1 MRTVLMLPLKG
12 GQTMTFKLEEAT
24 ILELQ
29 EAMTQGKIT
38 SKQLVQLYLD
48 RIEKYDSFINAITII
63 NPNALET
70 AAKLDEERVRKG
82 PRGPLHG
89 IPIIVKDNYDTY
101 DMPTTAGSK
110 SLEGSIP
117 PDDAFQV
124 EKLRA
129 AGAVII
135 AKSNM
140 AEFAFS
146 PNETVSS
153 IGGTTVNP
161 YDTEKV
167 PAGSSGGTAAAI
179 AANFAAVG
187 LGTDTGNSIRGPGSH
202 TSLVGIR
209 STMGLTSRD
218 GIVPIILSR
227 DIGGPLARTVTD
239 AVIILDAIAGYDPK
253 DPVTVKSIGN
263 MSDSYLDALDKNG
276 LKGAKIGVLRQYFPD
291 DQIDPEIKEIME
303 QAIKDLENQGA
314 KIVDDF
320 HIPNLEKLVE
330 NANGPFTMKTDIKAY
345 LKTLGPHAPVKSL
358 DEIIESGKYHPSIEE
373 GLKYAQSLKLPPEED
388 PDYYKSEVNREV
400 YRIAILKAMADQDV
414 EVIIF
419 PTWNYPPL
427 KVGDLESPHG
437 NNSYQMSPPTG
448 FPALTVPMG
457 FSYGTLPAGL
467 QIVGR
472 PFSESLLI
480 KYAFAYEQ
488 ATNHRRA
495 PEL

>member
-1 MRTVLMLPLKG
+1 MS
-12 GQTMTFKLEEAT
+12 FKLEEAT

-29 EAMTQGKIT
+29 EAMNQGRIT

-48 RIEKYDSFINAITII
+48 RIAKYDSILNAITII

-70 AAKLDEERVRKG
+70 AAKLDQEREQTG

-89 IPIIVKDNYDTY
+89 TPIIVKDNYDTY

-117 PDDAFQV
+117 PDDSFQV
-124 EKLRA
+124 ERLRS

-153 IGGTTVNP
+153 IAGTTVNP
-161 YDTEKV
+161 YDIERV

-218 GIVPIILSR
+218 GIVPIILNQ

-239 AVIILDAIAGYDPK
+239 AAIILDAIAGYDPK
-253 DPVTVKSIGN
+253 DPVTAKSIGN
-263 MSDSYLDALDKNG
+263 MPESYLDFLDTNG
-276 LKGAKIGVLRQYFPD
+276 LKEAKFGVLRQYFPD
-291 DQIDPEIKEIME
+291 DKIDSEVKELME
-303 QAIKDLENQGA
+303 QAIIDLEKNGA
-314 KIVDDF
+314 KVVDDF
-320 HIPNLEKLVE
+320 YIPNLEKLFE
-330 NANGPFTMKTDIKAY
+330 ETNGPFTMKTDINAY
-345 LKTLGPHAPVKSL
+345 LETLGTNAPVKSL

-373 GLKYAQSLKLPPEED
+373 GLKYGQAVKLPPMED
-388 PDYYKSEVNREV
+388 PDYYKSQVNREI
-400 YRIAILKAMADQDV
+400 YRMAILKAMADQDV
-414 EVIIF
+414 DVIIF
-419 PTWNYPPL
+419 PTWNYPPR

-437 NNSYQMSPPTG
+437 NNSYQMSPLLAFQLLP
-448 FPALTVPMG
+448 FPWGTVMEN
-457 FSYGTLPAGL
+457 FQLDYNLWVDHL
-467 QIVGR
+467 VN
-472 PFSESLLI
+472 L
-480 KYAFAYEQ
+480 
-488 ATNHRRA
+488 H
-495 PEL
+495 

>member
-1 MRTVLMLPLKG
+1 MS
-12 GQTMTFKLEEAT
+12 FKLEEAT

-29 EAMTQGKIT
+29 HAMSQGNIT
-38 SKQLVQLYLD
+38 SKQLVQMYLD
-48 RIEKYDSFINAITII
+48 RIEKYDSIIHAITII
-63 NPNALET
+63 NRKALET
-70 AAKLDEERVRKG
+70 AAELDEERLQKG
-82 PRGPLHG
+82 PRGILHG

-110 SLEGSIP
+110 SLEGSVP
-117 PDDAFQV
+117 PDDAYQV
-124 EKLRA
+124 AKLRE

-153 IGGTTVNP
+153 IGGTTLNP
-161 YDTEKV
+161 YDIERV

-187 LGTDTGNSIRGPGSH
+187 LGTDTGNSIRGPGAH

-218 GIVPIILSR
+218 GIVPIILGQ

-239 AVIILDAIAGYDPK
+239 AAIILEAIAGYDTN
-253 DPVTVKSIGN
+253 DPITAKSIGN
-263 MSDSYLDALDKNG
+263 TVGSYLDYLDKNG
-276 LKGAKIGVLRQYFPD
+276 LKDAKIGVLRQYFPT
-291 DQIDPEIKEIME
+291 DQIDPEVREIME
-303 QAIKDLENQGA
+303 KAIQDIENQGA

-320 HIPNLEKLVE
+320 HISNLEKLFE
-330 NANGPFTMKTDIKAY
+330 DTNGPFTMKKDINAY
-345 LKTLGPHAPVKSL
+345 LETLGPNAPVKTL
-358 DEIIESGKYHPSIEE
+358 DDIINSGQYHPSIQK
-373 GLKYAQSLKLPPEED
+373 GLKYAQSVELPLEGN
-388 PDYYKSEVNREV
+388 PDFFKSEVNREV
-400 YRIAILKAMADQDV
+400 YRLAILKAMTDQDV
-414 EVIIF
+414 DIIIF
-419 PTWNYPPL
+419 PTWNYPPR

-457 FSYGTLPAGL
+457 YSYGTLPAGL
-467 QIVGR
+467 QMVGR
-472 PFSESLLI
+472 PFSEPILI
-480 KYAFAYEQ
+480 KYAYAYEQ
-488 ATNHRRA
+488 ATNHRRS
-495 PEL
+495 PKLE

>member
-1 MRTVLMLPLKG
+1 
-12 GQTMTFKLEEAT
+12 MTFKLEEAT

-48 RIEKYDSFINAITII
+48 RIEKYDSIINAITII

-70 AAKLDEERVRKG
+70 AAELDEERLQKG

-124 EKLRA
+124 EKLRE
-129 AGAVII
+129 AGAVIM

-140 AEFAFS
+140 AEFAFN
-146 PNETVSS
+146 PLETVSS
-153 IGGTTVNP
+153 FGGTTVNP
-161 YDTEKV
+161 YDTGKV

-218 GIVPIILSR
+218 GIVPIILSK

-239 AVIILDAIAGYDPK
+239 AAIILDAIAGYDPK
-253 DPVTVKSIGN
+253 DPVTAKSIGN
-263 MSDSYLDALDKNG
+263 IPYSYLDFLDKNG
-276 LKGAKIGVLRQYFPD
+276 LKGAKIGVLRQYFPE
-291 DQIDPEIKEIME
+291 DQIDPEVKELME
-303 QAIKDLENQGA
+303 QAIMDLENQGA
-314 KIVDDF
+314 NIVDDF
-320 HIPNLEKLVE
+320 HIPNLQQLFE
-330 NANGPFTMKTDIKAY
+330 NTNGPFTMKTDIKTY
-345 LKTLGPHAPVKSL
+345 LDTLGPDAPVNSL
-358 DEIIESGKYHPSIEE
+358 DEIIESGKYHPSIEK
-373 GLKYAQSLKLPPEED
+373 GLKKAQSVQLAPEED

-400 YRIAILKAMADQDV
+400 YRMAILEAMAKQDV
-414 EVIIF
+414 DVIIF
-419 PTWNYPPL
+419 PTWNYPPR
-427 KVGDLESPHG
+427 KVGDLESPNG
-437 NNSYQMSPPTG
+437 NNSYQISPPTG

-467 QIVGR
+467 QMVGR
-472 PFSESLLI
+472 PFSEPLLI

-495 PEL
+495 PQL